1 MEEVDELQEVK
12 RRIQKAEADLERA
25 QERGNEELELK
36 VNDRLNLLLNLLL
49 EDKKRLTT
57 APAGKSIIYYLIY

>member
-12 RRIQKAEADLERA
+12 RDIQKAKADLERA
-25 QERGNEELELK
+25 QELGDRELELE
-36 VNDRLNLLLNLLL
+36 VRRNLTLLL

>member
-25 QERGNEELELK
+25 QELGDRELIVLWGN
-36 VNDRLNLLLNLLL
+36 RLNLLL

-57 APAGKSIIYYLIY
+57 APAGKSIIYYFIHFS

>member
-12 RRIQKAEADLERA
+12 RDIREAKNDLKRA

-36 VNDRLNLLLNLLL
+36 YSGILELLL
-49 EDKKRLTT
+49 EEKKRLTT